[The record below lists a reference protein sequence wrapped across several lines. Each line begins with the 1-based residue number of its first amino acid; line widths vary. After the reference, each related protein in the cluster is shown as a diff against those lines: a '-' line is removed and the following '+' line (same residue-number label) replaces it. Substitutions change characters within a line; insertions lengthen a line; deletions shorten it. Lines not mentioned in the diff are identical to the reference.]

1 MISQTAEYA
10 LRAIVF
16 LADQGKART
25 AHQIA
30 ATTLVPPSYLSKVM
44 QSLSRAGVVR
54 SQRGLHGGFT
64 LAKASDHL
72 SVWDV
77 IEAVDPIQR
86 IRTCPLGI
94 EAHGSKLCPLHRR
107 LDDALALVEN
117 AFRESTVGDLLRE
130 STKRKPL
137 CDDADARDQRR
148 EAADNLS
155 GKVTELLLVPAST
168 IRKRSLN

>member
-10 LRAIVF
+10 LRAIVY

-25 AHQIA
+25 THKIA
-30 ATTLVPPSYLSKVM
+30 AATLVPASYLSKVM
-44 QSLSRAGVVR
+44 QALSRARVVR

-64 LAKASDHL
+64 LAKEPDEL

-86 IRTCPLGI
+86 IRTCPLGLK
-94 EAHGSKLCPLHRR
+94 AHGAKLCPLHRR
-107 LDDALALVEN
+107 LDDALALVES

-130 STKRKPL
+130 PSKSKPL
-137 CDDADARDQRR
+137 CEFPQRVAQQR
-148 EAADNLS
+148 GA
-155 GKVTELLLVPAST
+155 
-168 IRKRSLN
+168 